1 MPGTADGK
9 KNKSGV
15 RKMKIAVVT
24 VYDGLNYGSFLQ
36 AYAMQAFLKECG
48 HEVYFVQ
55 RLTEEENLALFTTRR
70 PQEDCGVVRRLW
82 RKILSCTVNREKIQ
96 RQTRYYKSQFPYY
109 QEAWK
114 HFRLISPEEAGGMDC
129 IVCGSDEIW
138 NLNNLNL
145 DVPFYACAGYGDEIP
160 KLAVAVSA
168 GNASRDDFR
177 KYPQLEKAIGE
188 FAKFLVRDRHT
199 EELVREITGRK
210 AEMVC
215 DPTLL
220 LDRRLFRKS
229 EGHLN
234 LPERYLLLYTYGLT
248 ESQGRLLRDFA
259 QRHHCQ
265 IVSACMDT
273 GIADETILASPLDFA
288 QLAAR
293 AEYCVTTTFH
303 GTIFSL
309 LFAKRFCSVAKY
321 PKIAALITQVQ
332 EEGHLWDGE
341 SEEELT
347 RILETETDRAELDE
361 RLELLRVESAAKIK
375 KALEKIEHIG

>member
-96 RQTRYYKSQFPYY
+96 RQTRYYTSQFPYY
-109 QEAWK
+109 QEDWK

-145 DVPFYACAGYGDEIP
+145 DVPFYACAGYGDGIP

-199 EELVREITGRK
+199 EELVREITG
-210 AEMVC
+210 AETEFVRPPFGAFPEDMEEELDKLYVKWTV
-215 DPTLL
+215 DP
-220 LDRRLFRKS
+220 LDW
-229 EGHLN
+229 
-234 LPERYLLLYTYGLT
+234 TT
-248 ESQGRLLRDFA
+248 EN
-259 QRHHCQ
+259 
-265 IVSACMDT
+265 
-273 GIADETILASPLDFA
+273 ADEIVQRVVTETKENDIILLHDCYES
-288 QLAAR
+288 
-293 AEYCVTTTFH
+293 
-303 GTIFSL
+303 
-309 LFAKRFCSVAKY
+309 SVE
-321 PKIAALITQVQ
+321 AALRIIDILQ
-332 EEGHLWDGE
+332 EEGYE
-341 SEEELT
+341 FVT
-347 RILETETDRAELDE
+347 VDR
-361 RLELLRVESAAKIK
+361 LLID
-375 KALEKIEHIG
+375 